1 MGGDMRCRKGSMYPQ
16 SVRSRL
22 HEAALHPAPFRETLL
37 PLLIS
42 ALDART
48 PRVARQRA
56 RPLRGRP
63 DGGPA
68 PWLAA
73 LAPPAGQG

>member
-48 PRVARQRA
+48 PRVAR
-56 RPLRGRP
+56 
-63 DGGPA
+63 
-68 PWLAA
+68 
-73 LAPPAGQG
+73 